1 MEINRTHSHN
11 SVLGIN
17 SIILEEETSES
28 CVPEETAKNLPEKT
42 NINSEVQYSDDTDS
56 MSNVKCVAIIEDVE
70 KMFEM
75 SDSKIISRNVGDTS
89 MESSNLTSFSSV
101 FNSIAPFSDMK
112 KRYEGKDSTLS
123 IDVNNKSFFTN
134 VNDLNSEPSPINKF
148 MGKEQLSMDGDF
160 YKDSKNET
168 TLSSALLLDES
179 QIKFIDEINK
189 KKVPPPYEKVN
200 PPRPNRFGA
209 MPYCYVISKDDYF
222 KSKNISC
229 LSQADL
235 RHPRIKK
242 VPTSSQVN
250 SDKISGF
257 SAPANATHSDN
268 SNIANSNYPCDGGN
282 NSSFFINDNNRT
294 SGRMRRSAITSG
306 TQLIRGN
313 SMVSVVNKGSS
324 SMLILKIQSFTKN
337 YLDINPDFGWR
348 RLIDDKNLPFSN
360 FSNNSY
366 MFYIESKKSTHIISL
381 VNLAINIAC
390 RAFILAVTHGYL
402 DLDLAPEFL
411 IKYLPVHI
419 SNSLSLKNVKN
430 SSPKAKDS
438 SSSPRNTSSEANKPI
453 LSPNGHLPKHC
464 YYKGGVDALDEEC
477 GKDTM
482 YLKSNFLGIYAVSS
496 LVKNLKSENYRKRYE
511 LNKKFTRHKVEDSTT
526 SGLGLD
532 KLEKKNFYF
541 TPNTYYNTKKN
552 GSGFYKH
559 IPIPEYGWKLLS
571 KAPNDLRADSK
582 ADGLAKLFTK
592 LFRKKPRFDTLYPG
606 TLLCK
611 VRPPHHYDSN
621 CKVMVD
627 SGSLA
632 MNIAEQ
638 LYRLEI
644 STNNREKFPKNTFG
658 FSAHSDGRVLCPD
671 GGVVDF
677 VPEEVI
683 LNTASLL
690 HEIYITQTY
699 LIL

>member
-17 SIILEEETSES
+17 SIILEEDTSES
-28 CVPEETAKNLPEKT
+28 CVPEETAKSLSDKVNFD
-42 NINSEVQYSDDTDS
+42 SEVKFNDVANP

-70 KMFEM
+70 KMFDM
-75 SDSKIISRNVGDTS
+75 SDSKIISRKVGSTS
-89 MESSNLTSFSSV
+89 MESSNGTSFSSV

-123 IDVNNKSFFTN
+123 IDVNNKSIFTN

-148 MGKEQLSMDGDF
+148 IGKEQISTDGDF

-200 PPRPNRFGA
+200 APRPNRFGA
-209 MPYCYVISKDDYF
+209 MPSCYVISKDDYF
-222 KSKNISC
+222 KSKNLSC
-229 LSQADL
+229 LSQPDL
-235 RHPRIKK
+235 NNPKIKK

-250 SDKISGF
+250 TDKISGF
-257 SAPANATHSDN
+257 SAPANPTNSDN
-268 SNIANSNYPCDGGN
+268 SNIGNSNYPGEGAN
-282 NSSFFINDNNRT
+282 NSSFFFNENNRAN
-294 SGRMRRSAITSG
+294 GRMRRNAITSG
-306 TQLIRGN
+306 THLIRGN

-402 DLDLAPEFL
+402 DLDLTPEFL

-419 SNSLSLKNVKN
+419 SNSLSLRNVKN
-430 SSPKAKDS
+430 SSPKAKDA
-438 SSSPRNTSSEANKPI
+438 SSSPTNGTTEVNKPI
-453 LSPNGHLPKHC
+453 LNPNGHLPKHC
-464 YYKGGVDALDEEC
+464 YYKGGVDILDEEC

-496 LVKNLKSENYRKRYE
+496 LVKNLRSENYRKRYE
-511 LNKKFTRHKVEDSTT
+511 RNKKLTRHKVEDS
-526 SGLGLD
+526 SSSCLGLD
-532 KLEKKNFYF
+532 MLDKKNVIF

-571 KAPNDLRADSK
+571 KAPNDLRSDSK
-582 ADGLAKLFTK
+582 SEGFSKIFTK
-592 LFRKKPRFDTLYPG
+592 LFKKKPRFDTLYPG

-611 VRPPHHYDSN
+611 VKPPHHYDSN

-658 FSAHSDGRVLCPD
+658 FSAHSDGQVLCPD

-699 LIL
+699 IIL